1 MIELQNIN
9 KSYGNL
15 KVLSDINLSI
25 GNNEIIT
32 ILGPSGAGKTT
43 LLQIAGTL
51 DAPDSGK
58 VIYDGEDITRFKDS
72 KLSRYRNLNIGFI
85 FQFHQL
91 LPEFTARENV
101 ALPAM
106 IAGMSKGKALKK
118 ASELLDVVGLSEREN
133 HKPSE
138 MSGGE
143 RQRTAIARA
152 LINNPKVVF
161 ADEPT
166 GSLDTQNR
174 DEIYALIASLK
185 EQFGI
190 TFVIVTHD
198 LTIIEFADRIIHMED
213 GKIIPPEAEAASHI
227 FETESCLPDSGSD
240 LSDPS
245 ESCLPDSGSNLSNSS
260 DFINFENNN

>member
-1 MIELQNIN
+1 MIELHNIN

-15 KVLSDINLSI
+15 QVLSDINLKI
-25 GNNEIIT
+25 GENEIIT

-51 DAPDSGK
+51 DTPDSGS

-72 KLSRYRNLNIGFI
+72 KLSRYRNRNIGFI

-91 LPEFTARENV
+91 LPEFSACENV

-106 IAGMSKGKALKK
+106 IAGMSKANAMQKAM
-118 ASELLDVVGLSEREN
+118 ELLEIVSLSERAK
-133 HKPSE
+133 HKPAE

-166 GSLDTQNR
+166 GSLDSQNR
-174 DEIYALIASLK
+174 DEIYSLIARLK
-185 EQFGI
+185 ERFGI

-198 LTIIEFADRIIHMED
+198 LTITEFSDRIIRMED
-213 GKIIPPEAEAASHI
+213 GRII
-227 FETESCLPDSGSD
+227 ETEVSEQGQDDADECDTEIIVEAD
-240 LSDPS
+240 LSSNPVTEQS
-245 ESCLPDSGSNLSNSS
+245 ELSV
-260 DFINFENNN
+260 

>member
-1 MIELQNIN
+1 MIELRNIN
-9 KSYGNL
+9 KSFGNL

-25 GNNEIIT
+25 GENEIIT

-51 DAPDSGK
+51 DAPDSGS
-58 VIYDGEDITRFKDS
+58 VIYNGEDITGLRDS
-72 KLSRYRNLNIGFI
+72 ALSRYRNRNIGFI

-91 LPEFTARENV
+91 LPEFTACENV

-106 IAGMSKGKALKK
+106 IAGTTKSKAMKQAR
-118 ASELLDVVGLSEREN
+118 ELLDIVGLSDRTEHR
-133 HKPSE
+133 PSE

-166 GSLDTQNR
+166 GSLDSQNR
-174 DEIYALIASLK
+174 DEIYALISQLK
-185 EQFGI
+185 ERFGI

-198 LTIIEFADRIIHMED
+198 LTITEFADRIIHMED
-213 GKIIPPEAEAASHI
+213 GKIVDNIY
-227 FETESCLPDSGSD
+227 
-240 LSDPS
+240 
-245 ESCLPDSGSNLSNSS
+245 
-260 DFINFENNN
+260 

>member
-1 MIELQNIN
+1 MIELRNIN
-9 KSYGNL
+9 KSFGNL

-25 GNNEIIT
+25 GENEIIT

-51 DAPDSGK
+51 DAPDSGS
-58 VIYDGEDITRFKDS
+58 VIYNGEDITGLRDS
-72 KLSRYRNLNIGFI
+72 ALSRYRNRNIGFI

-91 LPEFTARENV
+91 LPEFTACENV
-101 ALPAM
+101 ARPAM
-106 IAGMSKGKALKK
+106 IAGTTKSKAMKQAR
-118 ASELLDVVGLSEREN
+118 ELLDIVGLSDRTEHR
-133 HKPSE
+133 PSE

-166 GSLDTQNR
+166 GSLDSQNR
-174 DEIYALIASLK
+174 DEIYALISQLK
-185 EQFGI
+185 ERFGI

-198 LTIIEFADRIIHMED
+198 LTITEFADRIIHMED
-213 GKIIPPEAEAASHI
+213 GKIVDNIY
-227 FETESCLPDSGSD
+227 
-240 LSDPS
+240 
-245 ESCLPDSGSNLSNSS
+245 
-260 DFINFENNN
+260 